1 MTSYEQRL
9 AEDKG
14 EIRKRVSA
22 VAAEVRKAVAEAV
35 EASVTRNRQACYQI
49 VLGDPAINREIRSI
63 DQRCRAFVARHLPSA
78 GHLRFVSSVIQM
90 NVAIERIGDY
100 AVTIAREGA
109 QLSCAPPDSIV
120 EDIRVLAEDAD
131 DSFGNA
137 ILAFSERDVELARAT
152 RPRARI
158 VDAAYGRAFHD
169 LTNEGKHLPLVDSF
183 ALLMIIKRL
192 ERVSDQAKNIS
203 EETLFE
209 LTGEV
214 KPGKTYR
221 ILFADATDSLLA
233 PLAVALAR
241 KAFPESGIYES
252 AGVQPAGGLAP
263 ELSKLAI
270 SQVLDF
276 TGSVPSPM
284 PTSRKELEAYHVI
297 VSLAPQVVERIEEM
311 PYSTSLLEWKPFG
324 HGDENLQNVDGS
336 RLEKIAHYLG
346 NEIQTLMVA
355 LRGEDAP

>member
-1 MTSYEQRL
+1 MSNYEQRL

-22 VAAEVRKAVAEAV
+22 VSAEVRKAVAEAV
-35 EASVTRNRQACYQI
+35 EASVTRNRAACYRI

-78 GHLRFVSSVIQM
+78 GHLRFVSSVLQM

-109 QLSCAPPDSIV
+109 QLKSEPPASII
-120 EDIRVLAEDAD
+120 EDIRILAEDAD
-131 DSFGNA
+131 DSFSNA
-137 ILAFSERDVELARAT
+137 ILAFTERDVELARAT

-169 LTNEGKHLPLVDSF
+169 LTKEGKNLPLVDSF

-209 LTGEV
+209 LTGEL
-214 KPGKTYR
+214 KPAKVYR
-221 ILFADATDSLLA
+221 ILFADATDSMIA

-241 KAFPESGIYES
+241 KSFPESGVYES
-252 AGVQPAGGLAP
+252 AGIEPASSLAP

-270 SQVLDF
+270 GQVLDF
-276 TGSVPSPM
+276 SGIVPSAMPM
-284 PTSRKELEAYHVI
+284 TRNEIEAYHIVI
-297 VSLAPQVVERIEEM
+297 ALTPQVIDRIEEM

-324 HGDENLQNVDGS
+324 HGDDNVEVIDAS
-336 RLEKIAHYLG
+336 KLERVAHYLT
-346 NEIQTLMVA
+346 NEIQNLMLI
-355 LRGEDAP
+355 LRGEDAI